1 MQQIKK
7 SKNIKIYI
15 IILFSAFLLNA
26 CEKDRK
32 KPSWN
37 AEMLIPL
44 LTDTIMLKDVMD
56 ESFFV
61 ENPDQSISLVFNE
74 ELFEINIDSL
84 AHLPDTLLRFGMK
97 LGFIIDSIVHQPGDT
112 IVTHQFFLP
121 MDLMSSPEN
130 KILLEKAIL
139 KTGSIAFESYNI
151 SNSDLLVSLSI
162 DGVENPE
169 TGTFAAVE
177 KVEKDVVFNKTFD
190 VSDYHLNLTGP
201 NNDTIN
207 MLTYNVALIVHP
219 DEAGEVVIFP
229 EDSIAL
235 NIYFHDIKLNYARG
249 YFGQHTFAF
258 GPEVYPISIFEN
270 LNVQGISFTHAE
282 VKMHIKNTY
291 GVEVDINMDEIIAR
305 NNNSSEAI
313 SLESLLIDS
322 NLFVNRAIEIE
333 EESGN
338 IEPHYVSFDFSNS
351 NFPDL
356 LSIQPDEI
364 SYKMDLKTNVMG
376 DSLNYNNFF
385 YDDQPISVSLAIKL
399 NGGLKI
405 DSLFETSRLDW
416 NINGIQLDGIKKGE
430 LKLIF
435 SNAFPFHFYM
445 NLYFEDQEMNI
456 IDTLAFHEFI
466 EGGQIGDDGFV
477 AEAIETRF
485 SIPLDEDLKNNFE
498 KAKYTRYELMIS
510 TANNEQIMLHKNDMM
525 RFKVV
530 GDFEYLIDQQ

>member
-1 MQQIKK
+1 MHQINKPNK
-7 SKNIKIYI
+7 IKIFI
-15 IILFSAFLLNA
+15 LILFFAFLLNA

-32 KPSWN
+32 KPSWDV
-37 AEMLIPL
+37 EMLIPL
-44 LTDTIMLKDVMD
+44 ITDTISLIDIMD

-74 ELFEINIDSL
+74 ELFEISIDSL

-97 LGFIIDSIVHQPGDT
+97 LGFILDSIVHQPGDT

-121 MDLMSSPEN
+121 MDLMTSTEN
-130 KILLEKAIL
+130 RILLEKAIL
-139 KTGSIAFESYNI
+139 KAGTIAFESYNI

-169 TGTFAAVE
+169 TGSFAAVE
-177 KVEKDVVFNKTFD
+177 KVEKNVVFSKTFD
-190 VSDYHLNLTGP
+190 VSNYHLNLTGP

-219 DEAGEVVIFP
+219 DEAEEVVIFP

-235 NIYFHDIKLNYARG
+235 NIYFHDIKLSYARG
-249 YFGQHTFAF
+249 YFGQHNFTF
-258 GPEVYPISIFEN
+258 GPETYPISIFEN
-270 LNVQGISFTHAE
+270 LNVQEISFADAE
-282 VKMHIKNTY
+282 IKMHIKNTY
-291 GVEVDINMDEIIAR
+291 GVEVDINMEEIIAK
-305 NNNSSEAI
+305 NNNSSETI
-313 SLESLLIDS
+313 TLESPFLDS
-322 NLFVNRAIEIE
+322 NLFINRAIEIE
-333 EESGN
+333 KESGN
-338 IEPHYVSFDFSNS
+338 IEPHYISFDFSNS

-364 SYKMDLKTNVMG
+364 SYKMSLKTNVMG

-385 YDDQPISVSLAIKL
+385 YDDQPISVSLDLKI
-399 NGGLKI
+399 NGGIKI
-405 DSLFETSRLDW
+405 DSLFESSRLDW
-416 NINGIQLDGIKKGE
+416 DIKGVQLEGIKKGE

-445 NLYFEDQEMNI
+445 NLYFEDDEMNI
-456 IDTLAFHEFI
+456 IDTLAFQEFI
-466 EGGQIGDDGFV
+466 EGGQIGDDGFI
-477 AEAIETRF
+477 AEVIETRF
-485 SIPLDEDLKNNFE
+485 SIPLDDELKNSFA

-525 RFKVV
+525 KFKVV
-530 GDFEYLIDQQ
+530 GDFEYFIEQ